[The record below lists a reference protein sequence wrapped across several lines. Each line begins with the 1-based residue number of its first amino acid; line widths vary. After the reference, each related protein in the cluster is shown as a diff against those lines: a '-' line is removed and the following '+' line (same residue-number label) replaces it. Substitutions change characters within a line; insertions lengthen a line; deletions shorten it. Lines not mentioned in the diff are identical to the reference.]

1 MLKSM
6 FCCCTWGDRQASWY
20 APPEIAVVVTAL
32 GWIVLDRGTRKV
44 ILATIMM
51 TAAIMMTAKMV
62 AIMMT
67 AKMVAI
73 MMTAKM
79 VAIMMTAKMVT
90 IMMTAKK
97 AITMMTAK
105 VHIYHHDD

>member
-1 MLKSM
+1 M

-44 ILATIMM
+44 NMAT
-51 TAAIMMTAKMV
+51 
-62 AIMMT
+62 
-67 AKMVAI
+67 
-73 MMTAKM
+73 
-79 VAIMMTAKMVT
+79 IMMTAKMVT